1 MRTPSLM
8 SPTAG
13 SDSIATCIR
22 AAALAA
28 ASGFEKSAITESP
41 MVLTTRPPVA
51 SADRR
56 RFSRQRPM
64 ASAASASPAAS
75 YSFVL
80 PVTSAN
86 RTVVRRLAS
95 ANDVSTNRLRSPDP
109 AVAPVARVSA
119 CPEVVL
125 AQLRKLV
132 AAVAAGLG
140 ISGIVQGRLKKVRD
154 ARLVI
159 LRHRLVRG
167 NAGRQ
172 LVEPRR
178 IEAEDLALV
187 LRGELRIAVLFRHLL
202 RDLEAP
208 EGLDLPLR
216 RAVPERIRAEHDA
229 LRPHVLHEL
238 PQHVRAHARERYDA
252 RGERGADLGVHVLQ
266 RRRGLRELGEPA
278 QVGNVVA
285 QLLGADRLQRFG
297 IEEAR
302 AEAGVVDDEVE
313 LRPVARHL
321 RQVGRAALLGR
332 VRRGRREALVN
343 ADVEEARMGREL
355 LAVVTDQLEA
365 RVRDLLVVEP
375 PLLQLALGIVV
386 ELRGVGDVVALP
398 RVGMELVDLLL
409 HEAQVL
415 PAREDLP
422 VREQPRR
429 AGDGVDPVPHGRGL
443 VAGEV
448 HRGERLVDA
457 ARDARLGAA
466 RRLEQA
472 ERRIAQDRDRHLAVE
487 IDILDELYEVEV
499 RAGDRRLAERRIP
512 RAPGTPELIGQA
524 LGVERILVEAGGR
537 SRVTGALGHG

>member
-13 SDSIATCIR
+13 SDSIAICIR

-28 ASGFEKSAITESP
+28 ASGLENSAITESP

-56 RFSRQRPM
+56 SFSRQRPM

-80 PVTSAN
+80 PLTSAN
-86 RTVVRRLAS
+86 RTVVCRLAS

-109 AVAPVARVSA
+109 AVAAVARVSA
-119 CPEVVL
+119 CGEVVL
-125 AQLRKLV
+125 AQLRELV

-140 ISGIVQGRLKKVRD
+140 ISGIVQGRPKAVRD

-159 LRHRLVRG
+159 LRHRLDRG

-172 LVEPRR
+172 LVELRR

-187 LRGELRIAVLFRHLL
+187 LRGELRIAVLFRCLL

-208 EGLDLPLR
+208 EGFDLPLR

-229 LRPHVLHEL
+229 LRPQVLHEL

-278 QVGNVVA
+278 QVGNAVA

-302 AEAGVVDDEVE
+302 AEARVVDDEVE
-313 LRPVARHL
+313 LRPVARHF

-332 VRRGRREALVN
+332 VRGGRREALVD
-343 ADVEEARMGREL
+343 ADVEEARMGCEL
-355 LAVVTDQLEA
+355 LAIAADQLEA

-398 RVGMELVDLLL
+398 RV
-409 HEAQVL
+409 
-415 PAREDLP
+415 
-422 VREQPRR
+422 
-429 AGDGVDPVPHGRGL
+429 
-443 VAGEV
+443 
-448 HRGERLVDA
+448 
-457 ARDARLGAA
+457 
-466 RRLEQA
+466 
-472 ERRIAQDRDRHLAVE
+472 
-487 IDILDELYEVEV
+487 
-499 RAGDRRLAERRIP
+499 
-512 RAPGTPELIGQA
+512 
-524 LGVERILVEAGGR
+524 
-537 SRVTGALGHG
+537 

>member
-8 SPTAG
+8 SPTAA

-56 RFSRQRPM
+56 SLSRQRPM
-64 ASAASASPAAS
+64 ASAAGASPAAS

-80 PVTSAN
+80 PVTLAN
-86 RTVVRRLAS
+86 RTVVCRLS
-95 ANDVSTNRLRSPDP
+95 DDVSTNRLRSPDP

-119 CPEVVL
+119 CREVVL
-125 AQLRKLV
+125 AQLRELV
-132 AAVAAGLG
+132 APIAAGLG
-140 ISGIVQGRLKKVRD
+140 ISGIVQGRLKAVRD
-154 ARLVI
+154 ARFEI
-159 LRHRLVRG
+159 LRHRPVRG
-167 NAGRQ
+167 HAGRQ
-172 LVEPRR
+172 LVELRR
-178 IEAEDLALV
+178 IEAEDLALI

-216 RAVPERIRAEHDA
+216 RTVPERIRAEHDA
-229 LRPHVLHEL
+229 LRPEVFHEL
-238 PQHVRAHARERYDA
+238 PQHVRAHARERHHA
-252 RGERGADLGVHVLQ
+252 RGEGGADLGVHVLQ
-266 RRRGLRELGEPA
+266 GHRGLRELGQPA
-278 QVGNVVA
+278 QVRHAVA
-285 QLLGADRLQRFG
+285 QLPGADRLQRFG

-321 RQVGRAALLGR
+321 RQVARAALLRR
-332 VRRGRREALVN
+332 VRRGRREALVD
-343 ADVEEARMGREL
+343 ADIEEAGMGREL
-355 LAVVTDQLEA
+355 LLVVTDQLEA
-365 RVRDLLVVEP
+365 RVRDLFVVEP
-375 PLLQLALGIVV
+375 PLLQLALRIVV

-409 HEAQVL
+409 HEAEVL

-422 VREQPRR
+422 VREQPGG
-429 AGDGVDPVPHGRGL
+429 AGDAVDPVPHRRGL

-448 HRGERLVDA
+448 HRAERLVDA

-466 RRLEQA
+466 
-472 ERRIAQDRDRHLAVE
+472 
-487 IDILDELYEVEV
+487 
-499 RAGDRRLAERRIP
+499 
-512 RAPGTPELIGQA
+512 
-524 LGVERILVEAGGR
+524 
-537 SRVTGALGHG
+537 